1 MNYTQIKRLFQNN
14 TEFVPITLAEAV
26 VVNTSTIPGL
36 TNLGITTLDKVLRNT
51 LGLVGTNAQNIE
63 TLGGN
68 LTLLTGVVSQINNE
82 LQNKQDKLTAGVG
95 ISITKNDQDQTV
107 ISVNHTLEIYKIIS
121 TETWNQIKDTPKQE
135 YENVIYLVP
144 QPQATSADKNIFK
157 EFLCVFKETSY
168 QWEEF
173 GTIQTEVDLSG
184 YVTYDVYNT
193 LVNRVTNIEINGIFA
208 DNIYTSTGQQ
218 VVAQYTIPSTLYDS
232 AVNVDENDDIV
243 EPSQEPN
250 QEPNEEPNEP

>member
-51 LGLVGTNAQNIE
+51 LGLIGTNTKNIE

-68 LTLLTGVVSQINNE
+68 IITLTGVVDQINNE

-95 ISITKNDQDQTV
+95 ISITKNEQNQTV
-107 ISVNHTLEIYKIIS
+107 ISVNHSLEIYKIIT
-121 TETWNQIKDTPKQE
+121 TETWNDIKDNPSKN

-144 QPQATSADKNIFK
+144 QPSATSVNQNIFK
-157 EFLCVFKETSY
+157 EYLCIFKNGTY

-173 GTIQTEVDLSG
+173 GTIQTKVDLSG
-184 YVTYDVYNT
+184 YVTQEEFT
-193 LVNRVTNIEINGIFA
+193 ALKNRVSNIELTGIFA
-208 DNIYTSTGQQ
+208 SNVTTSTGQQ
-218 VVAQYTIPSTLYDS
+218 VAIRYTIPDDLYNF
-232 AVNVDENDDIV
+232 AVNDNQDDEIIEYN
-243 EPSQEPN
+243 SN
-250 QEPNEEPNEP
+250 

>member
-14 TEFVPITLAEAV
+14 TEFVPITLSEAV

-51 LGLVGTNAQNIE
+51 LGLIGTNAENIK

-68 LTLLTGVVSQINNE
+68 IITLTRVVDQINNE

-95 ISITKNDQDQTV
+95 ISITKNDQNQTV
-107 ISVNHTLEIYKIIS
+107 ISVNHSLEIYKIIT
-121 TETWNQIKDTPKQE
+121 TETWDTIKDNPSQS

-144 QPQATSADKNIFK
+144 QPSATSVNQNIFK
-157 EFLCVFKETSY
+157 EYLCIFKDGVY

-184 YVTYDVYNT
+184 YVTQEEFT
-193 LVNRVTNIEINGIFA
+193 ALKNRVSNIELTGIFA
-208 DNIYTSTGQQ
+208 SDVTTSTGQQ
-218 VVAQYTIPSTLYDS
+218 VAVQYTIPDNLYDF
-232 AVNVDENDDIV
+232 AVNDNQTDEIIEYSSN
-243 EPSQEPN
+243 
-250 QEPNEEPNEP
+250 

>member
-36 TNLGITTLDKVLRNT
+36 TNLGITTLDKVLRST

-68 LTLLTGVVSQINNE
+68 ILTLTGIVQEINTE

-95 ISITKNDQDQTV
+95 ISITKQDDKTI
-107 ISVNHTLEIYKIIS
+107 ISVNHTLEIYKII
-121 TETWNQIKDTPKQE
+121 TAETWNQIKDSPSQDF
-135 YENVIYLVP
+135 ENVIYLVP

-157 EFLCVFKETSY
+157 EFLCVLKDGAY
-168 QWEEF
+168 VWEEF

-184 YVTYDVYNT
+184 YVTNETFDQ
-193 LVNRVTNIEINGIFA
+193 LVQRVQHIEVAGVFA
-208 DNIYTSTGQQ
+208 DNVYTSTGQQ
-218 VVAQYTIPSTLYDS
+218 VVVQYNIPSDLYDS
-232 AVNVDENDDIV
+232 AVNEIQTDDIV
-243 EPSQEPN
+243 EPEP
-250 QEPNEEPNEP
+250 

>member
-1 MNYTQIKRLFQNN
+1 MNYTQIKRLFQSG

-51 LGLVGTNAQNIE
+51 LGLVGNNAQNIE

-68 LTLLTGVVSQINNE
+68 LTQLTGVVQLINQE
-82 LQNKQDKLTAGVG
+82 LENKQDKLTAGVG
-95 ISITKNDQDQTV
+95 ISITKQDDKTV
-107 ISVNHTLEIYKIIS
+107 ISVNHSIELYKIIS
-121 TETWNQIKDTPKQE
+121 TETWNTIKEQPIQD
-135 YENVIYLVP
+135 YENIIYLIP
-144 QPQATSADKNIFK
+144 QPSGTSVTGNVFK
-157 EFLCVFKETSY
+157 EFLCVLKDGVY

-184 YVTYDVYNT
+184 YVTDEEFT
-193 LVNRVTNIEINGIFA
+193 QLADRVTNIEMTGVSA

-218 VVAQYTIPSTLYDS
+218 VVVQYTIPSDLYNS
-232 AVNVDENDDIV
+232 AVNNNQSDEIT
-243 EPSQEPN
+243 EPN
-250 QEPNEEPNEP
+250 A

>member
-36 TNLGITTLDKVLRNT
+36 TNLGITTLDKVLRDT
-51 LGLVGTNAQNIE
+51 LGLIGTNAENIK

-68 LTLLTGVVSQINNE
+68 IITLTGVVQQINNE

-95 ISITKNDQDQTV
+95 ISITKNDQGQTV
-107 ISVNHTLEIYKIIS
+107 ISVNHSLEIYKIIT
-121 TETWNQIKDTPKQE
+121 TETWNDIKDNPSKN

-144 QPQATSADKNIFK
+144 QPSATSVNQNIFK
-157 EFLCVFKETSY
+157 EYLCIFKNGTY

-173 GTIQTEVDLSG
+173 GTIQTKVDLSG
-184 YVTYDVYNT
+184 YVTQEEFT
-193 LVNRVTNIEINGIFA
+193 ALKNRVSNIELTGIFA
-208 DNIYTSTGQQ
+208 SNVTTSTGQQ
-218 VVAQYTIPSTLYDS
+218 VAIRYTIPDNLYDF
-232 AVNVDENDDIV
+232 AVNDNQTDEIIEYSSN
-243 EPSQEPN
+243 
-250 QEPNEEPNEP
+250 

>member
-1 MNYTQIKRLFQNN
+1 MNYTQIKRLFQSG

-51 LGLVGTNAQNIE
+51 LGLVGNNAQNIE

-68 LTLLTGVVSQINNE
+68 LTQLTGVVQLINQE
-82 LQNKQDKLTAGVG
+82 LENKQDKLTAGVG
-95 ISITKNDQDQTV
+95 ISITKQDDKTV
-107 ISVNHTLEIYKIIS
+107 ISVNHSIELYKIIS
-121 TETWNQIKDTPKQE
+121 TETWNIIKEQPGQD
-135 YENVIYLVP
+135 YENIIYLVP
-144 QPQATSADKNIFK
+144 QPSGTSVTGNVFK
-157 EFLCVFKETSY
+157 EFLCVIKDGVY

-184 YVTYDVYNT
+184 YVTDEEFT
-193 LVNRVTNIEINGIFA
+193 QLADRVTNIEMTGIFA

-218 VVAQYTIPSTLYDS
+218 VVVQYTIPSDLYNS
-232 AVNVDENDDIV
+232 AINDNQSDEIT
-243 EPSQEPN
+243 EPN
-250 QEPNEEPNEP
+250 A

>member
-51 LGLVGTNAQNIE
+51 LGLIGTNTQKIE

-68 LTLLTGVVSQINNE
+68 IITLTGVVKQINDKLE
-82 LQNKQDKLTAGVG
+82 NKQDKLTAGVG

-107 ISVNHTLEIYKIIS
+107 ISVNHSLEIYKIIT
-121 TETWNQIKDTPKQE
+121 TETWNDIKDNPSKN

-144 QPQATSADKNIFK
+144 QPSATSVNQNIFK
-157 EFLCVFKETSY
+157 EYLCIFKNGTY

-173 GTIQTEVDLSG
+173 GTIQTKVDLSG
-184 YVTYDVYNT
+184 YVTQEEFT
-193 LVNRVTNIEINGIFA
+193 ALKNRVSNIELTGIFA
-208 DNIYTSTGQQ
+208 SNVLTSTGQQ
-218 VVAQYTIPSTLYDS
+218 VAVQYTIPSNLYDF
-232 AVNVDENDDIV
+232 AVNDNQKDEIIEN
-243 EPSQEPN
+243 SSN
-250 QEPNEEPNEP
+250 

>member
-14 TEFVPITLAEAV
+14 TEFVPITLTEAV

-51 LGLVGTNAQNIE
+51 LGLIGTNVQNIE

-68 LTLLTGVVSQINNE
+68 IVTLTGVVQQINNE

-95 ISITKNDQDQTV
+95 ISITKNDQNQTV
-107 ISVNHTLEIYKIIS
+107 ISVNHSLEIYKIIT
-121 TETWNQIKDTPKQE
+121 TETWNDIKENPSKN

-144 QPQATSADKNIFK
+144 QPSATSVNQNIFK
-157 EFLCVFKETSY
+157 EYLCIFKDGTY

-173 GTIQTEVDLSG
+173 GTIQTKVDLSG
-184 YVTYDVYNT
+184 YVTQEEFT
-193 LVNRVTNIEINGIFA
+193 ALKNRVSNIELTGIFA
-208 DNIYTSTGQQ
+208 NDVLTSTGQQ
-218 VVAQYTIPSTLYDS
+218 VAVQYTIPNDLYDF
-232 AVNVDENDDIV
+232 AVNDNQTDEII
-243 EPSQEPN
+243 
-250 QEPNEEPNEP
+250 

>member
-26 VVNTSTIPGL
+26 VVNTSSIPGL
-36 TNLGITTLDKVLRNT
+36 TNLGITTLDKVLRST
-51 LGLVGTNAQNIE
+51 LGLVGTNSQNIE

-68 LTLLTGVVSQINNE
+68 ILTLTGIVQEINTE

-95 ISITKNDQDQTV
+95 ISITKTEDKTV
-107 ISVNHTLEIYKIIS
+107 ISVNHTLEIYKIIT
-121 TETWNQIKDTPKQE
+121 TETWNQIKDTPSQD

-157 EFLCVFKETSY
+157 EFLCILKNGVY

-173 GTIQTEVDLSG
+173 GTIQTDVDLSG
-184 YVTYDVYNT
+184 YVTNET
-193 LVNRVTNIEINGIFA
+193 FNQLVTRVQNIEVTGIFA
-208 DNIYTSTGQQ
+208 DNVYTSTGQQ
-218 VVAQYTIPSTLYDS
+218 VVVQYNIPANLYDT
-232 AVNVDENDDIV
+232 AVNTIDTDEII
-243 EPSQEPN
+243 EPSEP
-250 QEPNEEPNEP
+250 

>member
-14 TEFVPITLAEAV
+14 TEFVPITLSEAV

-51 LGLVGTNAQNIE
+51 LGLIGTNAENIK
-63 TLGGN
+63 TLGGDIV
-68 LTLLTGVVSQINNE
+68 TLTGVVKQINNE

-107 ISVNHTLEIYKIIS
+107 ISVNHSLEIYKIIT
-121 TETWNQIKDTPKQE
+121 TETWNDIKDNPSKN

-144 QPQATSADKNIFK
+144 QPSATSVNQNIFK
-157 EFLCVFKETSY
+157 EYLCIFKNGTY

-173 GTIQTEVDLSG
+173 GTIQTKVDLSG
-184 YVTYDVYNT
+184 YVTQEEFT
-193 LVNRVTNIEINGIFA
+193 ALKNRVSNIELTGIFA
-208 DNIYTSTGQQ
+208 SNVTTSTEQQ
-218 VVAQYTIPSTLYDS
+218 VAVRYTIPDNLYDF
-232 AVNVDENDDIV
+232 AVNDNQTDEIIEYSSN
-243 EPSQEPN
+243 
-250 QEPNEEPNEP
+250 

>member
-36 TNLGITTLDKVLRNT
+36 TNMGITTLDKVLRNT

-63 TLGGN
+63 NLGGN
-68 LTLLTGVVSQINNE
+68 ILTLTGVVQQINNE
-82 LQNKQDKLTAGVG
+82 LQNKQDKLTAGIG

-107 ISVNHTLEIYKIIS
+107 ISVNHSLEIYKIIS
-121 TETWNQIKDTPKQE
+121 LETWNSIKNNPIQD

-144 QPQATSADKNIFK
+144 QPQETSVDKNIFK
-157 EFLCVFKETSY
+157 EYLCVFKDQTY
-168 QWEEF
+168 VWEEF
-173 GTIQTEVDLSG
+173 GTIQTDVDLSG
-184 YVTYDVYNT
+184 YVTVEEFNT
-193 LVNRVTNIEINGIFA
+193 LKNRVANIEITGIFA

-218 VVAQYTIPSTLYDS
+218 VVVQYSIPTDLYDS
-232 AVNVDENDDIV
+232 AVNTNQTDEII
-243 EPSQEPN
+243 
-250 QEPNEEPNEP
+250 EPNEEPNE

>member
-51 LGLVGTNAQNIE
+51 LGLIGTNAKNIE

-68 LTLLTGVVSQINNE
+68 IVTLTGVVQQINNG
-82 LQNKQDKLTAGVG
+82 LKNKQDKLTAGVG

-107 ISVNHTLEIYKIIS
+107 ISVNHSLEIYKIIT
-121 TETWNQIKDTPKQE
+121 TETWNDIKDNPSKN

-144 QPQATSADKNIFK
+144 QPSATSVNQNIFK
-157 EFLCVFKETSY
+157 EYLCIFKNGTY

-184 YVTYDVYNT
+184 YVTQEEFTALKD
-193 LVNRVTNIEINGIFA
+193 RVSNIELTGIFA
-208 DNIYTSTGQQ
+208 SNVLTSTGQQ
-218 VVAQYTIPSTLYDS
+218 VAVQYTIPDNLYDF
-232 AVNVDENDDIV
+232 AVNDNQTDEN
-243 EPSQEPN
+243 N
-250 QEPNEEPNEP
+250 

>member
-51 LGLVGTNAQNIE
+51 LGLIGTNVKNIE
-63 TLGGN
+63 TLGGDIV
-68 LTLLTGVVSQINNE
+68 TLTGVVKQINNE

-95 ISITKNDQDQTV
+95 ISITKNEQNQTV
-107 ISVNHTLEIYKIIS
+107 ISVNHSLEIYKIIT
-121 TETWNQIKDTPKQE
+121 TETWNDIKDNPSKN

-144 QPQATSADKNIFK
+144 QPSTTSVNQNIFK
-157 EFLCVFKETSY
+157 EYLCIFKDGVY

-184 YVTYDVYNT
+184 YVTQGEFT
-193 LVNRVTNIEINGIFA
+193 ELKNRVSNIELTGISA
-208 DNIYTSTGQQ
+208 SNVLTSTGQQ
-218 VVAQYTIPSTLYDS
+218 VAIRYTIPSDLYDF
-232 AVNVDENDDIV
+232 AVNDNQKDEIIEN
-243 EPSQEPN
+243 SSN
-250 QEPNEEPNEP
+250 

>member
-14 TEFVPITLAEAV
+14 TEFVPITLSEAV

-36 TNLGITTLDKVLRNT
+36 TDLGITTLDKVLRNT
-51 LGLVGTNAQNIE
+51 LGLIGTNAQNIE

-68 LTLLTGVVSQINNE
+68 IITLTGVVQQINNE

-107 ISVNHTLEIYKIIS
+107 ISVNHSLEIYKIIT
-121 TETWNQIKDTPKQE
+121 TETWDTIKDNPSQS

-144 QPQATSADKNIFK
+144 QPFITSANQNIFK
-157 EFLCVFKETSY
+157 EYLCIFKDGTY

-173 GTIQTEVDLSG
+173 GTIQTKVDLSG
-184 YVTYDVYNT
+184 YVTQEEFT
-193 LVNRVTNIEINGIFA
+193 ALKNRVSNIELTGIFA
-208 DNIYTSTGQQ
+208 SDVLTSTGQR
-218 VVAQYTIPSTLYDS
+218 VVVQYNIPDDLYNF
-232 AVNVDENDDIV
+232 AVNNNQNDEIIEN
-243 EPSQEPN
+243 SSN
-250 QEPNEEPNEP
+250 

>member
-14 TEFVPITLAEAV
+14 TEFVPITLSEAV

-51 LGLVGTNAQNIE
+51 LGLIGTNAQNIE

-68 LTLLTGVVSQINNE
+68 IVTLTGVVGQINNE
-82 LQNKQDKLTAGVG
+82 LKNKQDKLTAGVG

-107 ISVNHTLEIYKIIS
+107 ISVNHSLEIYKIIT
-121 TETWNQIKDTPKQE
+121 TETWDTIKDNPSQS

-144 QPQATSADKNIFK
+144 QPSITSVNQNIFK
-157 EFLCVFKETSY
+157 EYLCVFKDGTY

-173 GTIQTEVDLSG
+173 GTIQTKVDLSG
-184 YVTYDVYNT
+184 YVTQEEFT
-193 LVNRVTNIEINGIFA
+193 ALKNRVSNIELTGIFA
-208 DNIYTSTGQQ
+208 SNVLTSTGQQ
-218 VVAQYTIPSTLYDS
+218 VAVQYNIPNNLYDF
-232 AVNVDENDDIV
+232 AVNNNQDDEIIEN
-243 EPSQEPN
+243 SSN
-250 QEPNEEPNEP
+250 

>member
-51 LGLVGTNAQNIE
+51 LGLIGTNAQNIE

-68 LTLLTGVVSQINNE
+68 IITLTGVVQQINNE

-95 ISITKNDQDQTV
+95 ISITKNEQNQTV
-107 ISVNHTLEIYKIIS
+107 ISVNHSLEIYKIIT
-121 TETWNQIKDTPKQE
+121 TETWNNIKDNPSQN

-144 QPQATSADKNIFK
+144 QPSATSVNQNIFK
-157 EFLCVFKETSY
+157 EYLCIFKNGTY

-173 GTIQTEVDLSG
+173 GTIQTKVDLSG
-184 YVTYDVYNT
+184 YVTQEEFT
-193 LVNRVTNIEINGIFA
+193 ALKNRVSNIELTGIFA
-208 DNIYTSTGQQ
+208 SNVTTSTGQQ
-218 VVAQYTIPSTLYDS
+218 VAIRYTIPDDLYNF
-232 AVNVDENDDIV
+232 AVNDNQDDEIIEYN
-243 EPSQEPN
+243 SN
-250 QEPNEEPNEP
+250 